1 MKSAKPKC
9 TNFSEVLEMDTY
21 KVILVGDGGCG
32 KSVFVK
38 RVLTGMFEKKYIA
51 TLGVEV
57 HPVRVPSRL
66 ACLNIWDCAGQEKF
80 GGLRDGYY
88 IQSHIAVVAFDLT
101 SPLSLAN
108 IGTWA
113 KSVRRIA
120 DKAPIIICGM
130 KADIK
135 TPLVQK
141 RLDNL
146 VPKLEEIGLR
156 YVEISSKT
164 GEGVLELLQLI
175 ESLARVRKPKL

>member
-1 MKSAKPKC
+1 MTCKDLKTTFLKME
-9 TNFSEVLEMDTY
+9 NH

-38 RVLTGMFEKKYIA
+38 RALTGDFEKKYIA
-51 TLGVEV
+51 TLGADV

-66 ACLNIWDCAGQEKF
+66 SFLTIWDCAGQEKF
-80 GGLRDGYY
+80 RGLGDGYY
-88 IQSHIAVVAFDLT
+88 IDARAAIVAFDLT
-101 SPLSLAN
+101 NPLSLTN
-108 IGTWA
+108 IGFWA
-113 KSVRRIA
+113 KSVRRVV

-141 RLDNL
+141 RLANL
-146 VPKLEEIGLR
+146 VPKLEELGLR

-164 GEGVLELLQLI
+164 GDGVLEILQLV
-175 ESLARVRKPKL
+175 ESVVRVQKPKL